1 MNTKLQDLIKESAFM
16 FPDNTHKENK
26 VLAKDLCKAHRKVFE
41 RIMDNVEQA
50 VRENKLF
57 IVLPTQEIDDITR
70 SCVKNSEAWHWAIKN
85 TREYTVKNM
94 ERFGY
99 ETEIK
104 DIFGVDGYESQLVLK
119 WERGKHHDD
128 SKES

>member
-1 MNTKLQDLIKESAFM
+1 MTKLQNLMKESAFM
-16 FPDNTHKENK
+16 FPNNTHKENK

-41 RIMDNVEQA
+41 CIMSNIEQA
-50 VRENKLF
+50 VEENKLF

-94 ERFGY
+94 ERFEY

-104 DIFGVDGYESQLVLK
+104 DIFAGDGYESKLVLK